1 MSQLK
6 NERPYARESVK
17 KLEQIFNTH
26 EFNKKVLRVLSAEL
40 KTRTTKNAKLLRGK
54 VQAQLIEIRNR
65 EQFWRDKDAK
75 AKAEKKTK
83 PQVRKPE
90 SNLLTSPVQPAK
102 QEQASLLN
110 SSPTPHGKMVEN
122 KALNEFSRSMSA
134 TQSIPETNYQD
145 QMTAPEESQ
154 QPSDADS
161 PANRAPSLEDSP
173 KKRKNTWRVT
183 FMALAL
189 LLVCGMG
196 FVYMQRSTPF
206 VSKPSTMN
214 NREAQTT
221 IVENIIAEDARKK
234 LSGEPMDFQTG
245 PYNSLRKRGF
255 SDAEI
260 REFMRPLLQR
270 AGLSAPQITTYFKM
284 YDPLYVKTND
294 PDTLVK
300 NYWEMIE
307 NILN

>member
-6 NERPYARESVK
+6 NERPYARESTK

-26 EFNKKVLRVLSAEL
+26 DFNKKVLRALSAEL
-40 KTRTTKNAKLLRGK
+40 KTRTTKNAKLLQGR

-65 EQFWRDKDAK
+65 EQFWRNKDTK

-83 PQVRKPE
+83 PQERKPE
-90 SNLLTSPVQPAK
+90 SSLLTNPVQPAK
-102 QEQASLLN
+102 QEQANLLDP
-110 SSPTPHGKMVEN
+110 SPIPHGEMV
-122 KALNEFSRSMSA
+122 KSQALNEASSSMSA
-134 TQSIPETNYQD
+134 TQSIPKTNYQD
-145 QMTAPEESQ
+145 QVTAPEESQ
-154 QPSDADS
+154 QPPDTDP
-161 PANRAPSLEDSP
+161 PAKRASRPEGFP
-173 KKRKNTWRVT
+173 KKWKNTWRVT
-183 FMALAL
+183 FMAFAL

-196 FVYMQRSTPF
+196 FVCMQRSTPF
-206 VSKPSTMN
+206 VSKPSTMS

-234 LSGEPMDFQTG
+234 LSGEPMDFQAG

-270 AGLSAPQITTYFKM
+270 AGLSAPQITTYFKI
-284 YDPLYVKTND
+284 YDPLYVKAND